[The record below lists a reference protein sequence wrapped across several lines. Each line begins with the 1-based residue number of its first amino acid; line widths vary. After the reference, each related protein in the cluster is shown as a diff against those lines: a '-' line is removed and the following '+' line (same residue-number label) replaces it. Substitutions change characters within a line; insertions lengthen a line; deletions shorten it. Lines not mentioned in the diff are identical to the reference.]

1 MVNRRGGKKGRGR
14 PRKDA
19 SSQMQESPLAI
30 PCSTF
35 SCDEGLVHE
44 QVCEGVV
51 LEDSPA
57 HDPGQVPLCR
67 GTHEDNL
74 NWATLSDLDKEDNPF
89 GFVSSTCMD
98 AMGVTIGDSQGISSL
113 QVEVGNSKASI
124 AIDVLEDSS
133 GEAGHLDLGLDDSD
147 QAGTTNN
154 FTAEPEQSWRALFL
168 DEQRTGAK
176 LEYHAPLKVEG
187 KVVVKPP
194 QKAVDEGI
202 AKWES
207 SLVGQFLEKSLPFW
221 LVKRTVD
228 ALWGQ
233 FGKVDTFSLDNGLFL
248 FKFADIQS
256 RDSVFES
263 RIWHIANK
271 PLILRKW
278 KPGLQPMDLSLKEIP
293 IWIKILHLPIEY
305 WNPTCLSYVASG
317 VGKPLYA
324 DANTE
329 SNSRLGF
336 ARVFVEV
343 DIDTQFPEE
352 IEVDMGNGQSF
363 VVGIEYPWMP
373 VKCKKCSVFGHLT
386 RECGAPGDPGHGTK
400 IKKQWKPK

>member
-1 MVNRRGGKKGRGR
+1 
-14 PRKDA
+14 
-19 SSQMQESPLAI
+19 MQELPLAN
-30 PCSTF
+30 PCSTLHIH

-98 AMGVTIGDSQGISSL
+98 AMGVTIGDSHGISSL

-124 AIDVLEDSS
+124 AVDVLEDFS

-147 QAGTTNN
+147 QAGITNN
-154 FTAEPEQSWRALFL
+154 FTAEPERSWRALFL

-293 IWIKILHLPIEY
+293 IWIKILHLSIEY
-305 WNPTCLSYVASG
+305 
-317 VGKPLYA
+317 
-324 DANTE
+324 
-329 SNSRLGF
+329 
-336 ARVFVEV
+336 
-343 DIDTQFPEE
+343 
-352 IEVDMGNGQSF
+352 
-363 VVGIEYPWMP
+363 
-373 VKCKKCSVFGHLT
+373 
-386 RECGAPGDPGHGTK
+386 
-400 IKKQWKPK
+400 